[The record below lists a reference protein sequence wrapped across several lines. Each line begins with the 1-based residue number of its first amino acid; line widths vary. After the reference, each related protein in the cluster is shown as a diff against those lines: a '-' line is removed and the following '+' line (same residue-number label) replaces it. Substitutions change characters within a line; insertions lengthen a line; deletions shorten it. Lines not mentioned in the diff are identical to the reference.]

1 MDSSVP
7 KKEPYSCDKGNYK
20 GYYKMRQDSNV
31 RLQYLSE
38 SWFRNKTCLDIGCND
53 GQFCIAIAESYD
65 PSFILGIDP
74 DFVLIDSAQSRLKR
88 LVYSHKS
95 NAKTSTSTNDK
106 EEEVG
111 NVTNT
116 VAKVPPLRM
125 SFLPRALAVKMPV
138 AKRLAPIV
146 TVEAVSSTTTLKKD
160 AVLTKS
166 SFPHNIAFKARDIFD
181 VSCTLNSQLEGK
193 YDVVTCFSV
202 TKWVHL
208 NGGDAKLLELFCKLY
223 SLVHQGGRVVIE
235 YQPWKSYENNK
246 NTSSLTKANFPAI
259 LIRPELFEWIL
270 CDLVGFEIEFR
281 LGTPLEQAKGF
292 NRPILVL
299 RRPLHV
305 PTSGNDGGDGRKAWY
320 NIGSFEDLCNIVH
333 KRIKRGTTTGPIS
346 VTVKASSNPSIN
358 NDGGAA
364 SHKRGSGAHAG
375 THKKRKV

>member
-1 MDSSVP
+1 MDHSAP
-7 KKEPYSCDKGNYK
+7 KKEAYSCDKGNYK

-38 SWFRNKTCLDIGCND
+38 TWFRNKTCLDVGCND
-53 GQFCIAIAESYD
+53 GQFCIAIAESYN

-88 LVYSHKS
+88 LVYSHQTT
-95 NAKTSTSTNDK
+95 AKTSTSTIVEK
-106 EEEVG
+106 EEASRAA
-111 NVTNT
+111 TT
-116 VAKVPPLRM
+116 AAKAPALRM
-125 SFLPRALAVKMPV
+125 GFLPRALAVKMPI
-138 AKRLAPIV
+138 AKRIAPTTNERGPSMIEPKKEV
-146 TVEAVSSTTTLKKD
+146 VPVKST
-160 AVLTKS
+160 
-166 SFPHNIAFKARDIFD
+166 FPFNIAFKARDIFD

-202 TKWVHL
+202 TKWIHL
-208 NGGDAKLLELFCKLY
+208 NGGDAKLLEFFCKLY

-246 NTSSLTKANFPAI
+246 NTSEVTKANFPAI
-259 LIRPELFEWIL
+259 LIKPELFEWIL

-299 RRPLHV
+299 RRPVNAHAN
-305 PTSGNDGGDGRKAWY
+305 GNEGDNRKAWD
-320 NIGSFEDLCNIVH
+320 NIGSFDDLCSIVR

-346 VTVKASSNPSIN
+346 VTVKANSTVGQGN
-358 NDGGAA
+358 NADNA
-364 SHKRGSGAHAG
+364 SGKRGSGAHG
-375 THKKRKV
+375 QLQKKRKV